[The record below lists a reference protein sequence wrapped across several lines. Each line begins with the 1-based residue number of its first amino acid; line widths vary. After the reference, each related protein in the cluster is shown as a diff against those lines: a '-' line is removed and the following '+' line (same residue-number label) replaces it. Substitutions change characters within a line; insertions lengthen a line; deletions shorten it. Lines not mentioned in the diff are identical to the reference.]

1 MPGPTSRR
9 VGALGSLLVAAS
21 CNLIVDDWQVGA
33 GGSTSSAG
41 GAAGTGTN
49 SSATG
54 GAGGGS
60 WVPAEPL
67 QYAALGPDPLA
78 DGIRVWRDGHFRID
92 ADADSN
98 WQWARWFY
106 LPSDPDQETPL
117 GPVIYDGS
125 IETPHYRTVC
135 LWTAIRGHGSDTAGA
150 EGYSPRSCKLTP
162 EDTNP
167 DFVDVPTF
175 DESALPVWFT
185 LGGEVD
191 DGWGG
196 NTTFRTRVFGSGRVW
211 TWTHF
216 VNTSPSPPVYEN
228 AEIIFGL
235 IGVKGDEFFVPL
247 PDEEGLFPM
256 KRGGGALLA
265 VDTGRLLPG
274 SPGPTPGA
282 VWEADAIGLM
292 NDGVAGTWEIDVDI
306 PSQTVLEIPFA
317 FFLGP
322 SVSLDAERLA
332 RTADLRSP
340 GLEIIAG
347 ASTLFGM
354 WGGLDL
360 ETGTYTL
367 DAQPGATS
375 LSFALSSLDAAEEPL
390 TRFEPAFEIRNWSRS
405 AWTLRLGDQVLGTS
419 GGQGP
424 SVLAVQSGTTFLFQY
439 LGTISP
445 EDAETDRTFTLSVD

>member
-1 MPGPTSRR
+1 M
-9 VGALGSLLVAAS
+9 GSLLVAAS
-21 CNLIVDDWQVGA
+21 CNLIVDDWEVGA

-41 GAAGTGTN
+41 GATAGGTSTG
-49 SSATG
+49 AAG
-54 GAGGGS
+54 GAGGGGGS
-60 WVPAEPL
+60 WVSAEPL
-67 QYAALGPDPLA
+67 QFAPLGADPIA
-78 DGIRVWRDGHFRID
+78 DGIRVWREGHFRID
-92 ADADSN
+92 ADADSS

-106 LPSDPDQETPL
+106 LPSDPDEQMPL

-125 IETPHYRTVC
+125 VETPHYRTMC

-150 EGYSPRSCKLTP
+150 EGYSPRSCRLTP
-162 EDTNP
+162 GDTNP
-167 DFVDVPTF
+167 DFVDLPTF

-216 VNTSPSPPVYEN
+216 VNTSPSPPVYDN

-235 IGVKGDEFFVPL
+235 IGVKADEFFVPL
-247 PDEEGLFPM
+247 AGEEGLFPM

-265 VDTGRLLPG
+265 VDTGRLLPE

-282 VWEADAIGLM
+282 VWEAESVGLM
-292 NDGVAGTWEIDVDI
+292 SDGVAGTWEVNVDI

-322 SVSLDAERLA
+322 SVSLDAERVA
-332 RTADLRSP
+332 RAADLRSP
-340 GLEIIAG
+340 GLEIASG
-347 ASTLFGM
+347 ASTLYSM
-354 WGGLDL
+354 WGGLDP

-367 DAQPGATS
+367 DADPGVTN
-375 LSFALSSLDAAEEPL
+375 LSFWLAALDVSAEPL
-390 TRFEPAFEIRNWSRS
+390 TRFEPAFEIRSWSWPT
-405 AWTLRLGDQVLGTS
+405 WTLRLGDEVLATS
-419 GGQGP
+419 SGQGP

-439 LGTISP
+439 LGTIAP
-445 EDAETDRTFTLSVD
+445 EGAEPDRTFTLSVD